1 MTTSAKKK
9 KWRRPKEERTL
20 RTTIWLHFA
29 AFTVVMLLLLWFFQ
43 VLSLNAYY
51 EYSCRRKIRSVA
63 EDITESF
70 DSKKPVAIEGLV
82 EELAYQN
89 TMSIAVTDWYGNIIT
104 KADYSGGYSI
114 MADSQGYRLFAYRND
129 LAKST
134 GGYILETIVNS
145 RFGTVELVYGQI
157 IGFTNYIIF
166 INAPLEPIGPTVD
179 IIMEQLFYI
188 FPLVLVAA
196 LWVSLLLSKRISS
209 PFTHITESAN
219 KLASGDYSTRFDGGS
234 YTEVNR
240 LADTLNYAAE
250 EISKV
255 DSLRND
261 LIANVSHDLRT
272 PLTMIKAYAEMI
284 RDLSGDN
291 PKKRNEHLGVI
302 IDETD
307 RLSALVSSMLE
318 LSKLQSKT
326 VDMSISEFS
335 IDDFISSVLQRY
347 KILEEQSGFEF
358 IHESQGD
365 TVCIGDEAR
374 LEQVMY
380 NFINN
385 AVNYSGESRKIIIRT
400 TNLPSAVKVEVIDFG
415 TGIAK
420 EKLPM
425 IFDRYY
431 RDERT
436 KRDIVG
442 TGLGLSIV
450 KEILRL
456 HNTRFGVQSEL
467 GKGSTFWFEIHRADN
482 ASPSK
487 R

>member
-1 MTTSAKKK
+1 M
-9 KWRRPKEERTL
+9 
-20 RTTIWLHFA
+20 
-29 AFTVVMLLLLWFFQ
+29 LLWFFQ
-43 VLSLNAYY
+43 VFSIDAYY
-51 EYSCRRKIRSVA
+51 EYSNRRKIREAATEIIA
-63 EDITESF
+63 EF
-70 DSKKPVAIEGLV
+70 DAKKPRAIGPLV
-82 EELAYQN
+82 EELAYKN
-89 TMSIAVTDWYGNIIT
+89 TMSIAVTDWYGNAI
-104 KADYSGGYSI
+104 ARSDYSGGYSI
-114 MADSQGYRLFAYRND
+114 ITNEQGFRLFEYRND

-134 GGYILETIVNS
+134 GGYILDTIVNE

-157 IGFTNYIIF
+157 IGYTNYIIF

-219 KLASGDYSTRFDGGS
+219 KLASGDYSTRFEGGS
-234 YTEVNR
+234 YTEINR
-240 LADTLNYAAE
+240 LSDTLNYAAE

-255 DSLRND
+255 DNLRND

-272 PLTMIKAYAEMI
+272 PLTMIKAYAEMV

-291 PKKRNEHLGVI
+291 PAKRNEHLGVI
-302 IDETD
+302 IDEAD

-326 VDMSISEFS
+326 IEMSVSDFSLNEFINSILSRYRLLSEN
-335 IDDFISSVLQRY
+335 
-347 KILEEQSGFEF
+347 SGFEF
-358 IHESQGD
+358 IYEQGND
-365 TVCIGDEAR
+365 IICRGDEQK
-374 LEQVMY
+374 LEQVMF

-385 AVNYSGESRKIIIRT
+385 AVNYSGDSRKIIIRT
-400 TNLPSAVKVEVIDFG
+400 TKLPKTVRVEVVDFG
-415 TGIAK
+415 MGIAK

-436 KRDIVG
+436 KRDVVG

-450 KEILRL
+450 KEILKL

-467 GKGSTFWFEIHRADN
+467 GKGSTFWFEINRREE
-482 ASPSK
+482 K
-487 R
+487 

>member
-1 MTTSAKKK
+1 MTTSVKKQPNK
-9 KWRRPKEERTL
+9 PKEERSL
-20 RTTIWLHFA
+20 RATIWLHFA
-29 AFTVVMLLLLWFFQ
+29 GFTVVILLLLWFFQ
-43 VLSLNAYY
+43 VFSIDAYY
-51 EYSCRRKIRSVA
+51 EYSNRRKIRQA
-63 EDITESF
+63 AADIVSEF
-70 DSKKPVAIEGLV
+70 NADKPRAISRLV
-82 EELAYQN
+82 EELAYKN
-89 TMSIAVTDWYGNIIT
+89 TMSIAVTDWYGNAIT
-104 KADYSGGYSI
+104 RADYSGGYSI
-114 MADSQGYRLFAYRND
+114 VTDSQGFRLFEYRND

-134 GGYILETIVNS
+134 GGYILDTIVNE
-145 RFGTVELVYGQI
+145 RFGTVEIVYGQI
-157 IGFTNYIIF
+157 IGYTNYILF

-209 PFTHITESAN
+209 PFTHIIKSAN
-219 KLASGDYSTRFDGGS
+219 KLASGDYSTHFERGS
-234 YTEVNR
+234 YTEINR
-240 LADTLNYAAE
+240 LSDTLNYAAE

-255 DSLRND
+255 DALRND

-291 PKKRNEHLGVI
+291 PVKRNEHLDVI

-326 VDMSISEFS
+326 INVSTTDFS
-335 IDDFISSVLQRY
+335 LNDFINSVLQRY
-347 KILEEQSGFEF
+347 RILSEQTGFEF
-358 IHESQGD
+358 TYESDGD
-365 TVCIGDEAR
+365 VICRGDEQK
-374 LEQVMY
+374 LEQVMF

-385 AVNYSGESRKIIIRT
+385 AVNYSGDSRKIIVRT
-400 TNLPSAVKVEVIDFG
+400 TTFPKTVKVEVVDFG

-436 KRDIVG
+436 KRDVVG

-450 KEILRL
+450 KEILKL

-467 GKGSTFWFEIHRADN
+467 GKGSTFWFEINRALD
-482 ASPSK
+482 K
-487 R
+487 

>member
-1 MTTSAKKK
+1 MTTSAKTKK
-9 KWRRPKEERTL
+9 AKRTKEERTL

-29 AFTVVMLLLLWFFQ
+29 AFTVVILMLLWFFQ
-43 VLSLNAYY
+43 VFSIDAYY
-51 EYSCRRKIRSVA
+51 EYSNRRKIRETA
-63 EDITESF
+63 AQIITEF
-70 DSKKPVAIEGLV
+70 DAQKPRAISSLV
-82 EELAYQN
+82 EELAYIN
-89 TMSIAVTDWYGNIIT
+89 TMSIAVTDWYGNAIAR
-104 KADYSGGYSI
+104 ADYSGGYSI
-114 MADSQGYRLFAYRND
+114 VTNEQGFRLFEYRNN

-134 GGYILETIVNS
+134 GGYILDTITNE

-157 IGFTNYIIF
+157 IGYTNYIIF

-179 IIMEQLFYI
+179 ILMEQLFYI

-219 KLASGDYSTRFDGGS
+219 KLASGDYSTRFEGGS
-234 YTEVNR
+234 YTEINR
-240 LADTLNYAAE
+240 LSDTLNYAAE

-255 DSLRND
+255 DALRND

-272 PLTMIKAYAEMI
+272 PLTMIKAYAEMV
-284 RDLSGDN
+284 RDLSGNN
-291 PKKRNEHLGVI
+291 PEKRNEHLGVI
-302 IDETD
+302 IDEAD

-326 VDMSISEFS
+326 IEMSMSDFS
-335 IDDFISSVLQRY
+335 LDRFMTSILSRY
-347 KILEEQSGFEF
+347 RLLGEQNGFEF
-358 IHESQGD
+358 IYESDGD
-365 TVCIGDEAR
+365 VTVHGDEQK
-374 LEQVMY
+374 LEQVMF

-385 AVNYSGESRKIIIRT
+385 AVNYSGDSRKIIVRT
-400 TNLPSAVKVEVIDFG
+400 TSNQKAVKVEVIDFG
-415 TGIAK
+415 MGIAK

-450 KEILRL
+450 KEILKL

-467 GKGSTFWFEIHRADN
+467 GKGSIFWFEINR
-482 ASPSK
+482 SSIK
-487 R
+487 

>member
-1 MTTSAKKK
+1 MTTSVKKQTNK
-9 KWRRPKEERTL
+9 PKEERSL
-20 RTTIWLHFA
+20 RATIWLHFA
-29 AFTVVMLLLLWFFQ
+29 GFTIVILLLIWFFQ
-43 VLSLNAYY
+43 VFSIDAYY
-51 EYSCRRKIRSVA
+51 EYSNRRKIREAAADIVSEFNA
-63 EDITESF
+63 E
-70 DSKKPVAIEGLV
+70 KPRTISRLV
-82 EELAYQN
+82 EELAYKN
-89 TMSIAVTDWYGNIIT
+89 TMSIAVTDWYGNVIT
-104 KADYSGGYSI
+104 RADYSGGYSI
-114 MADSQGYRLFAYRND
+114 VTAEQGLRLFEYRNS

-134 GGYILETIVNS
+134 GGYILDTITNE
-145 RFGTVELVYGQI
+145 RFGTVEIIYGQI
-157 IGFTNYIIF
+157 IGYTNYILF

-179 IIMEQLFYI
+179 IIMEMFFYI

-209 PFTHITESAN
+209 PFTHIIRSAN
-219 KLASGDYSTRFDGGS
+219 KLASGDYSTHFERGS
-234 YTEVNR
+234 YTEINR
-240 LADTLNYAAE
+240 LSDTLNYAAS

-255 DSLRND
+255 DNLRND

-291 PKKRNEHLGVI
+291 PAKRNEHLGVI

-326 VDMSISEFS
+326 IDVNVSDFSLNEF
-335 IDDFISSVLQRY
+335 INSVLQRY
-347 KILEEQSGFEF
+347 RLLSEQTGFEF
-358 IHESQGD
+358 VYESDGD
-365 TVCIGDEAR
+365 VICHGDEQK
-374 LEQVMY
+374 LEQVMF

-385 AVNYSGESRKIIIRT
+385 AVNYSGDSKKIIVRT
-400 TNLPSAVKVEVIDFG
+400 TTYPKTVKVEVVDFG
-415 TGIAK
+415 TGISK

-436 KRDIVG
+436 KRDVVG

-450 KEILRL
+450 KEILKL

-467 GKGSTFWFEIHRADN
+467 GKGSTFWFEISRAQE
-482 ASPSK
+482 K
-487 R
+487 

>member
-1 MTTSAKKK
+1 MKKQTNK
-9 KWRRPKEERTL
+9 PKEERSL
-20 RTTIWLHFA
+20 RATIWLHFA
-29 AFTVVMLLLLWFFQ
+29 GFTIVILLLIWFFQ
-43 VLSLNAYY
+43 VFSIDAYY
-51 EYSCRRKIRSVA
+51 EYSNRRKIREAAADIVSEFNA
-63 EDITESF
+63 E
-70 DSKKPVAIEGLV
+70 KPRTISRLV
-82 EELAYQN
+82 EELAYKN
-89 TMSIAVTDWYGNIIT
+89 TMSIAVTDWYGNVIT
-104 KADYSGGYSI
+104 RADYSGGYSI
-114 MADSQGYRLFAYRND
+114 VTAEQGLRLFEYRNS

-134 GGYILETIVNS
+134 GGYILDTITNE
-145 RFGTVELVYGQI
+145 RFGTVEIIYGQI
-157 IGFTNYIIF
+157 IGYTNYILF

-179 IIMEQLFYI
+179 IIMEMFFYI

-209 PFTHITESAN
+209 PFTHIIRSAN
-219 KLASGDYSTRFDGGS
+219 KLASGDYSTHFERGS
-234 YTEVNR
+234 YTEINR
-240 LADTLNYAAE
+240 LSDTLNYAAS

-255 DSLRND
+255 DNLRND

-291 PKKRNEHLGVI
+291 PAKRNEHLGVI

-326 VDMSISEFS
+326 IDVNVSDFSLNEF
-335 IDDFISSVLQRY
+335 INSVLQRY
-347 KILEEQSGFEF
+347 RLLSEQTGFEF
-358 IHESQGD
+358 VYESDGD
-365 TVCIGDEAR
+365 VICHGDEQK
-374 LEQVMY
+374 LEQVMF

-385 AVNYSGESRKIIIRT
+385 AVNYSGDSKKIIVRT
-400 TNLPSAVKVEVIDFG
+400 TTYPKTVKVEVVDFG
-415 TGIAK
+415 TGISK

-436 KRDIVG
+436 KRDVVG

-450 KEILRL
+450 KEILKL

-467 GKGSTFWFEIHRADN
+467 GKGSTFWFEISRAQE
-482 ASPSK
+482 K
-487 R
+487 

>member
-9 KWRRPKEERTL
+9 IKKPKEERTL
-20 RTTIWLHFA
+20 RATIWLHFA
-29 AFTVVMLLLLWFFQ
+29 GFTVVILLLLWFFQ
-43 VLSLNAYY
+43 VFSIDAYY
-51 EYSCRRKIRSVA
+51 EYSNRRKIREA
-63 EDITESF
+63 ANEIIEEF
-70 DSKKPVAIEGLV
+70 DQEKPRAISTLV
-82 EELAYQN
+82 EELAYEN
-89 TMSIAVTDWYGNIIT
+89 TMSIAVTDWYGNAIAR
-104 KADYSGGYSI
+104 ADYSGGYSI
-114 MADSQGYRLFAYRND
+114 ITNEQGFRLFEYRND

-134 GGYILETIVNS
+134 GGYILDTITNE

-157 IGFTNYIIF
+157 IGYTNYIIF
-166 INAPLEPIGPTVD
+166 INAPLEPIGTTVD

-209 PFTHITESAN
+209 PFTHIIKSAN
-219 KLASGDYSTRFDGGS
+219 KLASGDYSTRFEGGS
-234 YTEVNR
+234 YTEINR
-240 LADTLNYAAE
+240 LSDTLNYAAE

-272 PLTMIKAYAEMI
+272 PLTMIKAYAEMV

-291 PKKRNEHLGVI
+291 PQKRNEHLGVI

-326 VDMSISEFS
+326 IDMSLTDFSLSEFINGILS
-335 IDDFISSVLQRY
+335 RY
-347 KILEEQSGFEF
+347 RLLSEQNGFEF
-358 IHESQGD
+358 IYESDGD
-365 TVCIGDEAR
+365 TICHGDEQK
-374 LEQVMY
+374 LEQVMF

-385 AVNYSGESRKIIIRT
+385 AVNYSGDSKKIIIRT
-400 TNLPSAVKVEVIDFG
+400 TIQAKTVRVEVVDFG

-436 KRDIVG
+436 KRDVVG

-450 KEILRL
+450 KEILKL

-467 GKGSTFWFEIHRADN
+467 GKGSTFWFEINKAHE
-482 ASPSK
+482 K
-487 R
+487 